1 MNTPFLRYNYGGMVT
16 PQSSQGIFGFL
27 PVRRFNGG
35 GISSSGGKSSA
46 GGVGGPDS
54 SMAGGIGTPDGFSMG
69 GDNTGTDGG
78 GILGAAKGF
87 LGDFLGSFK
96 TDLDS
101 KFFGAEGLAKLGSP
115 GQQGGVGAAGFLQQ
129 QALPGIAGL
138 LPGAAG
144 AQSQG
149 NSSYDA
155 ERLARIT
162 GITVA
167 QAQAYLDSMY
177 GKS

>member
-1 MNTPFLRYNYGGMVT
+1 MNIPFLKYNYGGMVT

-27 PVRRFNGG
+27 PVRRFSDGG
-35 GISSSGGKSSA
+35 SSSSGGF
-46 GGVGGPDS
+46 GGPDA
-54 SMAGGIGTPDGFSMG
+54 SMDGGMGTPDGFSMG

-78 GILGAAKGF
+78 GILGKAKGI

-162 GITVA
+162 GITVP
-167 QAQAYLDSMY
+167 QAQAYLDSTY
-177 GKS
+177 GKR